1 MTPVRFHNSVIC
13 SLLPGFAHASM
24 ALPCKLEAAV
34 SRATAENERASR
46 RTPRSGEDV
55 PSSSHQIGAQP
66 RAFRLQ
72 GGAISSQSEDK
83 RLLVRMSQA
92 CMSSVTQG
100 VSREPEGLATALRT
114 ACERRFLRDFL
125 TDFRKISTPKECR
138 KFL

>member
-1 MTPVRFHNSVIC
+1 MPCDVTPVRFHNSVIC

-72 GGAISSQSEDK
+72 GGEESSQREDERILDRQRQA
-83 RLLVRMSQA
+83 RLGA
-92 CMSSVTQG
+92 DWQG
-100 VSREPEGLATALRT
+100 AAREPEGLATALLT
-114 ACERRFLRDFL
+114 ARKKKDFCEIF
-125 TDFRKISTPKECR
+125 
-138 KFL
+138 